1 MQHLSNDCTS
11 LVTLSTNISK
21 ADVCAVF
28 PVLEESEKANGDA
41 CDSEVISAYSL
52 LKHTQKSII

>member
-1 MQHLSNDCTS
+1 MQHLSNDITS

-28 PVLEESEKANGDA
+28 LVLEESEKADGDTLN
-41 CDSEVISAYSL
+41 SGVISAYSL
-52 LKHTQKSII
+52 LKHT